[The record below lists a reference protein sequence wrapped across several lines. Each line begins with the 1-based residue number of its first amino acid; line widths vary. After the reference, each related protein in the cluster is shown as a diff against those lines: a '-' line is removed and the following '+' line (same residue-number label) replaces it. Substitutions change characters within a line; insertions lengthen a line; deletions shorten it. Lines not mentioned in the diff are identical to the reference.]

1 MNTFQ
6 LVSLVIFLV
15 AVFGYVNYRFIRL
28 PDAIGITAVATV
40 ASLISL
46 GAQQLYPGLT
56 DGLGDAMAR
65 IRFPELLLHG
75 LLGVLLFAGS
85 MHIRMGAI
93 LAEKWQVIPLA
104 TIGVVLSTML
114 VGAGFWLLCRA
125 AGVSL
130 PPVWCLVFGALISPT
145 DPVAVVAILKR
156 AGVPESLETRIS
168 GESLFNDGTGVVVF
182 ITLLGV
188 ASSPDSFDLG
198 HTLLLFLREVLGGL
212 AFGLGAGYAGFLLL
226 RAVDSYAVEI
236 MITLALATAGYAAAE
251 ALSVSAPIAVACM
264 GLLVG
269 NRAKEEAMSDKTRER
284 LFGFWS
290 VLDELLNL
298 LLFGLIGLEM
308 LLLPLSHPGIA
319 AGAVAVVL
327 AARFLSIV
335 APILG
340 TPRLREVARVTLPV
354 MTWGG
359 LRGGISIALALSLPA
374 FDGRDILLSATYAAV
389 IFSILIQAPT
399 LGWLA
404 KRRLDR
410 QRKFEAHGS

>member
-1 MNTFQ
+1 MSTFE
-6 LVSLVIFLV
+6 LISFVIFLV
-15 AVFGYVNYRFIRL
+15 AVFGYLNYRFIQL
-28 PDAIGITAVATV
+28 PNAVGITAVATV
-40 ASLISL
+40 ASLASL
-46 GAQQLYPGLT
+46 GVERLYPGLT
-56 DGLGDAMAR
+56 DGLGDAMAG

-85 MHIRMGAI
+85 MHIRMEAI
-93 LAEKWQVIPLA
+93 LLEKWQVIPLA
-104 TIGVVLSTML
+104 TIGVVLSTII

-125 AGVSL
+125 AGIAL
-130 PPVWCLVFGALISPT
+130 APVWCLVFGALISPT

-168 GESLFNDGTGVVVF
+168 GESLFNDGTGVVAF

-188 ASSPDSFDLG
+188 ASTPDNFDIG
-198 HTLLLFLREVLGGL
+198 HTLLLFLKEVLGGL
-212 AFGLGAGYAGFLLL
+212 AFGIGAGYAGFLLL
-226 RAVDSYAVEI
+226 RAVDDYAVEI
-236 MITLALATAGYAAAE
+236 MVTLALATAGYAAAE
-251 ALSVSAPIAVACM
+251 ALGVSAPIAVASM

-269 NRAKEEAMSDKTRER
+269 NRGREEAMSQKTRER

-308 LLLPLSHPGIA
+308 LLLPLSHAGIA
-319 AGAVAVVL
+319 AGAVAIVL

-335 APILG
+335 VPILAA
-340 TPRLREVARVTLPV
+340 PRLREVAGVTLPV

-374 FDGRDILLSATYAAV
+374 FAGREILVSATYAVV

-399 LGWLA
+399 LGWVA
-404 KRRLDR
+404 KRQLAR
-410 QRKFEAHGS
+410 QHQAEPPR